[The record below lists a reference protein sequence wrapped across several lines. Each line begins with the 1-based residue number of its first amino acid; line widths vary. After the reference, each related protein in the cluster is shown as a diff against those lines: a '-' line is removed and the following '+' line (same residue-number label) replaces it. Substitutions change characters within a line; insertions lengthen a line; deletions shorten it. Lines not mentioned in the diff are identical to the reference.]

1 MIPPET
7 AVGAEPLA
15 PKEAIALCLE
25 ADVPFGEGR
34 SVAMINRRI
43 GVFNTAA
50 GFFAIDNDC
59 PHQGGP
65 LSDGILADACVT
77 CPLHGRRIDLRTG
90 TVKDQ
95 SETVRTYELEVKD
108 GTVWLLPGQ
117 LERESDGER
126 SS

>member
-1 MIPPET
+1 MKPPET
-7 AVGAEPLA
+7 AVGPD
-15 PKEAIALCLE
+15 PSVPQDAIAICLE

-34 SVAMINRRI
+34 SVALVNRRV

-77 CPLHGRRIDLRTG
+77 CPLHGWRIDLRDG
-90 TVKDQ
+90 SVKDQ
-95 SETVRTYELEVKD
+95 TETVRTYPLEVRD
-108 GTVWLLPGQ
+108 GTVWLLPG
-117 LERESDGER
+117 ESE
-126 SS
+126 

>member
-1 MIPPET
+1 MNPPET
-7 AVGAEPLA
+7 AVGTDQVPQ
-15 PKEAIALCLE
+15 EAIALCLE

-34 SVAMINRRI
+34 SVAMIERRI

-90 TVKDQ
+90 IVKDHDE
-95 SETVRTYELEVKD
+95 SVRTYPLEVRD
-108 GTVWLLPGQ
+108 GTVWLLPG
-117 LERESDGER
+117 EDA
-126 SS
+126 

>member
-1 MIPPET
+1 MKPPGT
-7 AVGAEPLA
+7 ALGAGREKSVP
-15 PKEAIALCLE
+15 EDAIALCLE

-34 SVAMINRRI
+34 SVALVNRRV

-50 GFFAIDNDC
+50 GFFAVDNDC

-90 TVKDQ
+90 SVFGHDESVK
-95 SETVRTYELEVKD
+95 TYPLEVRD
-108 GTVWLLPGQ
+108 GTVWLLP
-117 LERESDGER
+117 EEDESLT
-126 SS
+126 